1 MTTPSSADQERL
13 LREMLRLSGFDLS
26 DDWIKRL
33 LPELANMERTSARL
47 REVVLDH
54 TAEPVALFDPGTG
67 ARRA

>member
-1 MTTPSSADQERL
+1 
-13 LREMLRLSGFDLS
+13 MLRLSGFDLS